1 MCQAPTLSWV
11 LRPASLR
18 YPPVLVLLSVLE
30 LKYQEVCHL
39 RVLLHRQRNKSQ
51 MEFKGRYKKNRE
63 ETKGKK
69 SKIRTN

>member
-1 MCQAPTLSWV
+1 
-11 LRPASLR
+11 
-18 YPPVLVLLSVLE
+18 
-30 LKYQEVCHL
+30 
-39 RVLLHRQRNKSQ
+39 